1 MLNPQQQAI
10 VACKSGN
17 YLVSAVPGSGKTTCV
32 THRIASLLSDGVPSG
47 AILGL
52 TFTNKAAKEM
62 RDRLQKLVVNKPVP
76 LLATFHSFC
85 ARQLREYHDSVGRTS
100 RFNILDQS
108 DQERLIK
115 QLVKSA
121 GWPEEQT
128 PKSFIKGILRFLEAT
143 RENLESPEQA
153 SFRLDVHADQ
163 ILIAKQYLEL
173 LPKIDAFDFTGLME
187 SFYQLLRDNQLVR
200 EHFRRRFIFLLVD
213 EFQDTNA
220 IQYEMV
226 KLLCSTNVMVVGDLD
241 QSIFGFR
248 NALPENLLQFE
259 KDFKATALFLEHN
272 YRSTPEILRYSQQ
285 LIEHNKKRKET
296 VLTTT
301 NKHGRTPEIIEGENE
316 EQMVQDIIT
325 TLRAY
330 LGSTPLGNVAVLY
343 RTNACSMIWERAL
356 RRMRL
361 PYKLI
366 GALSFFARQ
375 EIKLSLSVLKALNN
389 PRDGASFL
397 QTCEFCCKGFG
408 DKRSQEVLEL
418 SISQHITP
426 EEAARS
432 ITNLASL
439 TKFIA
444 LFDEARKLSPAKA
457 LSHILTNTSTW
468 DDFKKDSTV
477 DNNRCEN
484 ISTLCCDLEE
494 HMEKGG
500 NLEDYLEQA
509 VLASGTDIEGDASSI
524 NLMTIHA
531 SKGLEFDIVV
541 VSHLVEGKLP
551 HVFALGA
558 ESQEKAIEEERRL
571 LYVAMTR
578 ARKVLLLGHFE
589 YDHHTKYKPSRFIR
603 ELLGY

>member
-1 MLNPQQQAI
+1 MLNSQQQAI

-32 THRIASLLSDGVPSG
+32 THRIAKLLGDGVPSG

-62 RDRLQKLVVNKPVP
+62 RDRLTQLIIGKPVP

-85 ARQLREYHDSVGRTS
+85 ARQLREYHDLVGRTH
-100 RFNILDQS
+100 RFNILDQA
-108 DQERLIK
+108 DQERILK

-128 PKSFIKGILRFLEAT
+128 PKSFIKGIIKFLEAT
-143 RENLESPEQA
+143 RENLESTEQA

-163 ILIAKQYLEL
+163 IQIANQYLAL
-173 LPKIDAFDFTGLME
+173 LPKIDAFDFTGLMQ
-187 SFYQLLRDNQLVR
+187 SFYTLLRDNPIIK
-200 EHFRRRFIFLLVD
+200 EHFRKRFIFLLVD

-220 IQYEMV
+220 IQYEIV
-226 KLLCSTNVMVVGDLD
+226 KLLCTNNVMVVGDLD
-241 QSIFGFR
+241 QSIFSFR

-259 KDFKATALFLEHN
+259 KDFQATSLYLEHN
-272 YRSTPEILRYSQQ
+272 YRSTPEILQYSQQ
-285 LIEHNKKRKET
+285 LIEHNRNRKET

-301 NKHGRTPEIIEGENE
+301 NKHGRTPELIEGESE
-316 EQMVQDIIT
+316 EQMVQDTLT

-330 LGSTPLGNVAVLY
+330 LGGTPLGNVAILY

-375 EIKLSLSVLKALNN
+375 EIKLALSVLKALNN
-389 PRDGASFL
+389 PKDGASFL

-418 SISQHITP
+418 SLSQNITP
-426 EEAARS
+426 EAAARS

-439 TKFIA
+439 TQFMA

-457 LSHILTNTSTW
+457 LGHILTNTNAW
-468 DDFKKDSTV
+468 EDFKKDSTP

-484 ISTLCCDLEE
+484 ISTLCIDLDE
-494 HMEKGG
+494 HMERGG

-524 NLMTIHA
+524 NLMTIHSA
-531 SKGLEFDIVV
+531 KGLEFDIVI

-558 ESQEKAIEEERRL
+558 EHQEKAIEEERRL

-578 ARKVLLLGHFE
+578 ARKVLLLGHFQRD
-589 YDHHTKYKPSRFIR
+589 YHTKYKPSRFIR